1 MKLLQI
7 AFIAVVGTACFATYA
22 TSQSLHAP
30 SVVAEQDD
38 HPAPRQSI
46 TQARG

>member
-22 TSQSLHAP
+22 TSQTLHAP
-30 SVVAEQDD
+30 CVVAEQDNN
-38 HPAPRQSI
+38 PAPRNS
-46 TQARG
+46 